1 MKETKTTNPA
11 VEQNNDT
18 KPAENQNVDNQTA
31 DTGNDT
37 PDSVPYARFNE
48 ITRQNKKLQEQIKK
62 DEEARES
69 ARIKQMEEEGKT
81 KELYAELQIE
91 SKSLKEKV
99 AHYEEIEKQERD
111 SLLEQLSEEDREL
124 YGNLSTPS
132 LKKHL
137 SKMSINTTVP
147 TDKSTP
153 IRKSGLNIKDTE
165 EIWDMK
171 GNVKRDNWDKI
182 VNFYNNKKK

>member
-18 KPAENQNVDNQTA
+18 KPADNQNVDNQTA

-132 LKKHL
+132 LNFITYPVIYFQMHQIMNHWVKYYPFYVLFCTAPRENFHVLLILHCKYIFSL
-137 SKMSINTTVP
+137 
-147 TDKSTP
+147 
-153 IRKSGLNIKDTE
+153 IRNSYI
-165 EIWDMK
+165 
-171 GNVKRDNWDKI
+171 
-182 VNFYNNKKK
+182 